1 MTTASNA
8 LAQTL
13 DTLRATD
20 RIRSVTVSDD
30 GERVTVACGCVY
42 EDAEHP
48 EDGFTADSYEAW
60 AAASR
65 LLKAHGLRHSDS
77 AVDEIA
83 GDRFDAVE
91 LWVFTPA
98 A

>member
-1 MTTASNA
+1 MTSPSPT

-20 RIRSVTVSDD
+20 RIRSVTVSED

-60 AAASR
+60 ATTER
-65 LLKAHGLRHSDS
+65 LLRAHGLRHSDS
-77 AVDEIA
+77 AVDEA
-83 GDRFDAVE
+83 ASDRFDAIE

>member
-1 MTTASNA
+1 MTTDA
-8 LAQTL
+8 LTQTL
-13 DTLRATD
+13 DILRATD

-30 GERVTVACGCVY
+30 GQRVTVACGCVY

-48 EDGFTADSYEAW
+48 EDGFTDDSYEAW

-65 LLKAHGLRHSDS
+65 LLKAHGFRHSDS
-77 AVDEIA
+77 SIDETA
-83 GDRFDAVE
+83 DDRFDAIE
-91 LWVFTPA
+91 LWVFTRA